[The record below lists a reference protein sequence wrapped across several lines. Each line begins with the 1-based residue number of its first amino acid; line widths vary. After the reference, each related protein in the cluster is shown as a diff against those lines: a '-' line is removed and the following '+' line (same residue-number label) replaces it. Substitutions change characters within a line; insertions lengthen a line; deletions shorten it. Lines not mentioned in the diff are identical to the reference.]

1 MNAVP
6 WIYVSCVD
14 QLLEFV
20 REDDTSSVVWQSS
33 IVLFTRIFCDSRLM
47 CFTHRCVTEK
57 MGNFDERLCLQW
69 NHFRK
74 NISSTFGDLRE
85 DKEFTDVTM
94 ACEDGQQVKAHKV
107 VLIASSPFFLNIL
120 RFIITFIITFMRLP
134 SSRRELLSELT
145 KTEKSHKQERMN

>member
-1 MNAVP
+1 ME
-6 WIYVSCVD
+6 Y
-14 QLLEFV
+14 LFV
-20 REDDTSSVVWQSS
+20 CSTIDIQMKNHLHCYRYQRLKYKFNYTSLVKFVY
-33 IVLFTRIFCDSRLM
+33 
-47 CFTHRCVTEK
+47 FTHRCVTEK

-69 NHFRK
+69 NNFRK

-94 ACEDGQQVKAHKV
+94 ACQDGQQVKAHKV

-120 RFIITFIITFMRLP
+120 RFIITFMRLP

>member
-57 MGNFDERLCLQW
+57 MGNFDERLCLQS
-69 NHFRK
+69 NDFRE
-74 NISSTFGDLRE
+74 NVSSTFGDLRE
-85 DKEFTDVTM
+85 DKEFTDVRM
-94 ACEDGQQVKAHKV
+94 V
-107 VLIASSPFFLNIL
+107 
-120 RFIITFIITFMRLP
+120 
-134 SSRRELLSELT
+134 SR
-145 KTEKSHKQERMN
+145 